1 MLGKKM
7 QTILNK
13 NLMKQAIYKTTE
25 LKKLNKIA
33 LEKIVE
39 NMKLFVFT
47 KDSLVYSKLDT

>member
-1 MLGKKM
+1 M

-13 NLMKQAIYKTTE
+13 NLMKSALNKTNQ

-47 KDSLVYSKLDT
+47 KKSLVYSKNDT